1 MILYFDINYDFVSV
15 DPDFTVKIRAKL
27 FENKSDD
34 LQAVFVARFT
44 QDFGK
49 CLGIEIL
56 QSLHEQGMKVV
67 DR

>member
-1 MILYFDINYDFVSV
+1 MKL
-15 DPDFTVKIRAKL
+15 TVISFRWSTNFLSICPKL
-27 FENKSDD
+27 FDYKSDD
-34 LQAVFVARFT
+34 FQAVFVARFT